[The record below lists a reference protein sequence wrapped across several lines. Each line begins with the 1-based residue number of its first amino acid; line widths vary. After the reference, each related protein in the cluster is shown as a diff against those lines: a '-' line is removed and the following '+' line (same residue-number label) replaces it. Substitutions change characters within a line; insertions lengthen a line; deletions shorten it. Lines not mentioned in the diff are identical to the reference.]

1 MLFEDVKRFK
11 DKQILPVIW
20 MEVMSGNISEDLRA
34 TIYHTTFSLNAI
46 QLTLRYGSLL
56 VCLMTL
62 TVLIYV
68 VYYRKKRKENQKN
81 IAEKK
86 RNADISVSE

>member
-1 MLFEDVKRFK
+1 
-11 DKQILPVIW
+11 

-68 VYYRKKRKENQKN
+68 VYYRKKRKQHLKN